1 VVDVLKIL
9 TEFVITLS
17 EEHWIVRVS
26 RKEEEVAQSTASK
39 NLKAKCLAEEKQ
51 LSGLSCPILYTG
63 VLS

>member
-1 VVDVLKIL
+1 
-9 TEFVITLS
+9 LS